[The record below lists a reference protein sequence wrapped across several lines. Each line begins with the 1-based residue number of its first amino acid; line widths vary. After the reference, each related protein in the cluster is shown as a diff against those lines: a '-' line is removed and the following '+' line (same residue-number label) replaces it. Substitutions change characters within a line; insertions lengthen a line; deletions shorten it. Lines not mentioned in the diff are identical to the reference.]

1 MSLKYISFISILLTL
16 TFVLLVYLKLDF
28 NIKKIN
34 SDIYKLT
41 KAFNYELDENLSL
54 NSRIQ
59 LKKSLKE
66 AYENSSQSLSMTR
79 PDEILNIEVA
89 NWISGSI

>member
-1 MSLKYISFISILLTL
+1 MSLKYTSYLSLLLILTL
-16 TFVLLVYLKLDF
+16 VLLVYLQLDF

-41 KAFNYELDENLSL
+41 KEFNYELDENLSL
-54 NSRIQ
+54 RSRIQ

-66 AYENSSQSLSMTR
+66 AYENSSQSLSMIR
-79 PDEILNIEVA
+79 PDKILNVEVA
-89 NWISGSI
+89 N

>member
-1 MSLKYISFISILLTL
+1 MLFILTL
-16 TFVLLVYLKLDF
+16 VLLVYLQLDF
-28 NIKKIN
+28 DIKKTN

-41 KAFNYELDENLSL
+41 KSFNYELDENLSL
-54 NSRIQ
+54 RSRIQ

-66 AYENSSQSLSMTR
+66 AYENSSQSLSMIR

-89 NWISGSI
+89 N

>member
-1 MSLKYISFISILLTL
+1 MSLKYVSFLSLLLILTI
-16 TFVLLVYLKLDF
+16 VLLIYLQLDF
-28 NIKKIN
+28 YIKKTN

-41 KAFNYELDENLSL
+41 KVFNYELDENLSL

-66 AYENSSQSLSMTR
+66 VYENSLESLSMIR
-79 PDEILNIEVA
+79 PDEILNIEVS
-89 NWISGSI
+89 N

>member
-1 MSLKYISFISILLTL
+1 MSLKYISFLSLLLIL
-16 TFVLLVYLKLDF
+16 TFVLLVYLQLDF
-28 NIKKIN
+28 NIKKTN

-41 KAFNYELDENLSL
+41 KTLNYELDENLSL
-54 NSRIQ
+54 RSRIQ

-66 AYENSSQSLSMTR
+66 AYENSSQSLSMIR

-89 NWISGSI
+89 N

>member
-1 MSLKYISFISILLTL
+1 MSLKYISFLSLLLILTL
-16 TFVLLVYLKLDF
+16 VLFVYLQLDF
-28 NIKKIN
+28 NIKKTN

-41 KAFNYELDENLSL
+41 KAFSYELDENLSL
-54 NSRIQ
+54 GSRIQ

-89 NWISGSI
+89 N

>member
-1 MSLKYISFISILLTL
+1 MSLKYISFLSLLFIL
-16 TFVLLVYLKLDF
+16 TFVLLVYLQLDF
-28 NIKKIN
+28 NIKKTN

-41 KAFNYELDENLSL
+41 KEFNYELDENLSL

-66 AYENSSQSLSMTR
+66 AYENSSQSLSMIR
-79 PDEILNIEVA
+79 PDEILTIEVA
-89 NWISGSI
+89 N

>member
-1 MSLKYISFISILLTL
+1 MSLKYISFISLLFIL
-16 TFVLLVYLKLDF
+16 TFVLLGYLRIDF
-28 NIKKIN
+28 KIKKTN

-41 KAFNYELDENLSL
+41 NAFNYELDENLSL
-54 NSRIQ
+54 NSRLQ

-66 AYENSSQSLSMTR
+66 AYENSSQSLSMIR

-89 NWISGSI
+89 N

>member
-1 MSLKYISFISILLTL
+1 MSLKYISFLSLLFIL
-16 TFVLLVYLKLDF
+16 TFVLLIYLQLDF
-28 NIKKIN
+28 NIKKTN

-59 LKKSLKE
+59 LKKSLKA
-66 AYENSSQSLSMTR
+66 AYENSSQSLYMMR
-79 PDEILNIEVA
+79 PDKILKIEVA
-89 NWISGSI
+89 N

>member
-1 MSLKYISFISILLTL
+1 MSLKYITFLSLLFIL
-16 TFVLLVYLKLDF
+16 TFVLLVYLRLDF
-28 NIKKIN
+28 NIKKTN

-41 KAFNYELDENLSL
+41 KVFNYELDENLSL

-66 AYENSSQSLSMTR
+66 AYENSSQSLSMIR
-79 PDEILNIEVA
+79 PDEILSIEVA
-89 NWISGSI
+89 N

>member
-1 MSLKYISFISILLTL
+1 MSFKYISFLSFLFIL
-16 TFVLLVYLKLDF
+16 TFVLLVYLQLDF
-28 NIKKIN
+28 NIKKTN

-41 KAFNYELDENLSL
+41 KTFNYELDENLSL

-66 AYENSSQSLSMTR
+66 AYENSSQSLSMIR
-79 PDEILNIEVA
+79 PDEILKIEVA
-89 NWISGSI
+89 N

>member
-1 MSLKYISFISILLTL
+1 MSLKYISFLSLLFIL
-16 TFVLLVYLKLDF
+16 TFVLLVYLQLDF
-28 NIKKIN
+28 NIKKTN

-41 KAFNYELDENLSL
+41 KAFNYELDENLAL

-66 AYENSSQSLSMTR
+66 AYENSSQSLSMIR
-79 PDEILNIEVA
+79 PDEILKIEVA
-89 NWISGSI
+89 N

>member
-1 MSLKYISFISILLTL
+1 MSLKYISFLSLLLILTL
-16 TFVLLVYLKLDF
+16 VLLVYLQLDF
-28 NIKKIN
+28 NIKKTN

-41 KAFNYELDENLSL
+41 KTFNYELDENLSL
-54 NSRIQ
+54 RSRIQ

-66 AYENSSQSLSMTR
+66 AYENSSQSLSMIR

-89 NWISGSI
+89 N

>member
-1 MSLKYISFISILLTL
+1 MSLKYISFLSLLVIL
-16 TFVLLVYLKLDF
+16 TFVLLVYLQLDF
-28 NIKKIN
+28 NIKKTN

-41 KAFNYELDENLSL
+41 KIFNYELDENLSL

-66 AYENSSQSLSMTR
+66 AYENSSQSLSMIR

-89 NWISGSI
+89 N

>member
-1 MSLKYISFISILLTL
+1 MSLKYISFLSLLFFL
-16 TFVLLVYLKLDF
+16 TFVLLVYLQLEF
-28 NIKKIN
+28 NIKNKN
-34 SDIYKLT
+34 SYIYKLT

-66 AYENSSQSLSMTR
+66 AYENSSQSLSMIR
-79 PDEILNIEVA
+79 PDEILNIEVP
-89 NWISGSI
+89 N

>member
-89 NWISGSI
+89 N

>member
-1 MSLKYISFISILLTL
+1 MSLKFISFLSLLFIL
-16 TFVLLVYLKLDF
+16 TFVLLVYLQLDL
-28 NIKKIN
+28 NIKKTN

-59 LKKSLKE
+59 LKKSLKA
-66 AYENSSQSLSMTR
+66 AYENSSQSLYMMR
-79 PDEILNIEVA
+79 PDKILKIEVA
-89 NWISGSI
+89 N

>member
-1 MSLKYISFISILLTL
+1 MSLKYISFLSLMIIL
-16 TFVLLVYLKLDF
+16 TFVLLNYLQLDF
-28 NIKKIN
+28 NIKKTN

-66 AYENSSQSLSMTR
+66 AYENSSQSLSMIR
-79 PDEILNIEVA
+79 PDEILKIEVA
-89 NWISGSI
+89 N

>member
-1 MSLKYISFISILLTL
+1 MFLKYLSFLSLLFILTL
-16 TFVLLVYLKLDF
+16 VLLVYLQLDF
-28 NIKKIN
+28 DIKKTN

-41 KAFNYELDENLSL
+41 KSFNYELDENLSL
-54 NSRIQ
+54 RSRIQ

-79 PDEILNIEVA
+79 PDEILKIEVA
-89 NWISGSI
+89 N

>member
-1 MSLKYISFISILLTL
+1 MFLKYLSFLSLLFILTL
-16 TFVLLVYLKLDF
+16 VLLVYLQLDF
-28 NIKKIN
+28 DIKKTN

-41 KAFNYELDENLSL
+41 KSFNYELDENLSL
-54 NSRIQ
+54 RSRIQ

-66 AYENSSQSLSMTR
+66 AYENSSRSLSMIR

-89 NWISGSI
+89 N

>member
-1 MSLKYISFISILLTL
+1 MSLKFVSFLSLLFIL
-16 TFVLLVYLKLDF
+16 TFVLLVYLQLDF
-28 NIKKIN
+28 NIKKTN

-59 LKKSLKE
+59 LKKSLTE
-66 AYENSSQSLSMTR
+66 AKDKFSLINLKLLS
-79 PDEILNIEVA
+79 LLFKFNA
-89 NWISGSI
+89 

>member
-1 MSLKYISFISILLTL
+1 MSLKYISFLSLLVIL
-16 TFVLLVYLKLDF
+16 TFVLLVYLQLDF
-28 NIKKIN
+28 NIKKTN

-41 KAFNYELDENLSL
+41 KTFNYELDENLSL

-66 AYENSSQSLSMTR
+66 AYENSSQSLSMIR
-79 PDEILNIEVA
+79 PDEILKIEVA
-89 NWISGSI
+89 NRI

>member
-1 MSLKYISFISILLTL
+1 MFLKYLSFLSLLFILTL
-16 TFVLLVYLKLDF
+16 VLLVYLQLDF
-28 NIKKIN
+28 DIKKTN

-41 KAFNYELDENLSL
+41 KSFNYELDENLSL
-54 NSRIQ
+54 RSRIQ

-66 AYENSSQSLSMTR
+66 AYENSSQSLSMIR

-89 NWISGSI
+89 N

>member
-1 MSLKYISFISILLTL
+1 MFLKYLSFFSLLFILTL
-16 TFVLLVYLKLDF
+16 VLLVYLQLDF
-28 NIKKIN
+28 DIKKTN

-41 KAFNYELDENLSL
+41 KSFNYELDENLSL
-54 NSRIQ
+54 RSRIQ

-66 AYENSSQSLSMTR
+66 AYENSSQSLSMIR

-89 NWISGSI
+89 N

>member
-1 MSLKYISFISILLTL
+1 MFLKYLSFLSLLFILTL
-16 TFVLLVYLKLDF
+16 VLLVYLQLDF
-28 NIKKIN
+28 DIKKTN

-41 KAFNYELDENLSL
+41 NSFNYELDENLSL
-54 NSRIQ
+54 RSRIQ

-66 AYENSSQSLSMTR
+66 AYENSSQSLSMIR

-89 NWISGSI
+89 N